1 MHHRRHRRRGFGR
14 HHGLGRG
21 WYDRERVLERLE
33 DYQRDLEQEL
43 ADVSDLIKRLK
54 ESGAGETEAEEA
66 TSTV

>member
-1 MHHRRHRRRGFGR
+1 MHSRRHRHRGFR
-14 HHGLGRG
+14 RPHGLGRG
-21 WYDRERVLERLE
+21 WYDREKVLERLE

-54 ESGAGETEAEEA
+54 ESGAGEAEEA

>member
-1 MHHRRHRRRGFGR
+1 MHSRRHRHRGFR
-14 HHGLGRG
+14 RPYGLGRG
-21 WYDRERVLERLE
+21 WYDREKVLERLE

-54 ESGAGETEAEEA
+54 ESGAGEAEQA

>member
-1 MHHRRHRRRGFGR
+1 MHRRRHRHHGFGR

-21 WYDRERVLERLE
+21 WYDREKVLERLE

-54 ESGAGETEAEEA
+54 AGEQEPETA
-66 TSTV
+66 TV

>member
-1 MHHRRHRRRGFGR
+1 MHRRRHRHRGFGR

-21 WYDRERVLERLE
+21 WYDREKVLERLE

-54 ESGAGETEAEEA
+54 AGEQEPE
-66 TSTV
+66 TVTV

>member
-1 MHHRRHRRRGFGR
+1 MHSRRHRHRGFR
-14 HHGLGRG
+14 RPHGLGRG
-21 WYDRERVLERLE
+21 WYDREKVLERLE

-54 ESGAGETEAEEA
+54 ESGADEAEEA

>member
-1 MHHRRHRRRGFGR
+1 MHSRRHRHRGFR
-14 HHGLGRG
+14 RPHGLGRG
-21 WYDRERVLERLE
+21 WYDREKVLERLE

-54 ESGAGETEAEEA
+54 ESGAGETEQA

>member
-1 MHHRRHRRRGFGR
+1 MHSRRHR
-14 HHGLGRG
+14 HHGFRRPRGIGRG
-21 WYDRERVLERLE
+21 WYDREKVLERLE

-54 ESGAGETEAEEA
+54 ESGAGEAEQA

>member
-1 MHHRRHRRRGFGR
+1 MHSRRHRHRGFR
-14 HHGLGRG
+14 RHGLGRG

-54 ESGAGETEAEEA
+54 ESESGETQEA
-66 TSTV
+66 TATV